1 MLKMGVA
8 IFLGLAAMTADPIE
22 TSRKTYTNCLREF
35 HNTSV
40 TDKLSISDFRDK
52 VKLACETER
61 GNYQSTLV
69 RSERSFGASVKEA
82 EAYAAEEIQIV
93 IDVISTAFAD
103 NASEGAKLLPEK

>member
-22 TSRKTYTNCLREF
+22 ASRKAYSNCLREF

-40 TDKLSISDFRDK
+40 VDKISISDFREK
-52 VKLACETER
+52 IKLACETER
-61 GNYQSTLV
+61 TAYQSTLV

-82 EAYAAEEIQIV
+82 EAYAAEELQIV

-103 NASEGAKLLPEK
+103 NAGEGAKLLPER

>member
-8 IFLGLAAMTADPIE
+8 IFLGLAAMAADPVE
-22 TSRKTYTNCLREF
+22 TSRKSYSNCLREF

-40 TDKLSISDFRDK
+40 TEKLSNSDFRDK
-52 VKLACETER
+52 VKLACEAER
-61 GNYQSTLV
+61 TAYQSTLV

-82 EAYAAEEIQIV
+82 EAYAAEEIQII

-103 NASEGAKLLPEK
+103 NAGQGAKLLPEK